1 MWKFW
6 VTIVNAHGK
15 ILNAEVKVDK
25 QKEPTEVG
33 ARRAIIHDCM
43 ASGGHV
49 VKIETAGV
57 QLE

>member
-6 VTIVNAHGK
+6 VTLVNANGK
-15 ILNAEVKVDK
+15 VLSAVVKFDK
-25 QKEPTEVG
+25 RKEPTEVG

-49 VKIETAGV
+49 VKIETASM
-57 QLE
+57 QMD

>member
-6 VTIVNAHGK
+6 VTILNANDQVM
-15 ILNAEVKVDK
+15 NAEVKVD
-25 QKEPTEVG
+25 TETHPNEVD

-43 ASGGHV
+43 ASGGRV
-49 VKIETAGV
+49 LKIDTAGV